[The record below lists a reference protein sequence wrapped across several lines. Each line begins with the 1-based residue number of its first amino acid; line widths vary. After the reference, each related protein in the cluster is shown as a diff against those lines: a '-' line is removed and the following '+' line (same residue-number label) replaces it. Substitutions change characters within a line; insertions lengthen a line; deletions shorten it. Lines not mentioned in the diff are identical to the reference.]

1 MQLLLE
7 LLQKSKKVEKDSFS
21 KINLLIRN
29 NYIGIYTVCLPLS
42 FLESKNISFKGL
54 PINSLFNIGSIRL
67 LEIEILL
74 NYEVNTGNPI
84 VAVVMR
90 APAKIKKGRKG

>member
-1 MQLLLE
+1 MVLIQIFHSHTDSYSLFFFIKSNKFPLIKVLL
-7 LLQKSKKVEKDSFS
+7 
-21 KINLLIRN
+21 
-29 NYIGIYTVCLPLS
+29 
-42 FLESKNISFKGL
+42 GL
-54 PINSLFNIGSIRL
+54 PINSLFNIETIRL
-67 LEIEILL
+67 PEIEILL

>member
-1 MQLLLE
+1 MVLIQIFHSHTNSYSLFLFIKSNKFPFIKVLL
-7 LLQKSKKVEKDSFS
+7 
-21 KINLLIRN
+21 
-29 NYIGIYTVCLPLS
+29 
-42 FLESKNISFKGL
+42 GL
-54 PINSLFNIGSIRL
+54 PINSLFNIETIRL
-67 LEIEILL
+67 PEIEILL

>member
-1 MQLLLE
+1 MFINE
-7 LLQKSKKVEKDSFS
+7 SIKS
-21 KINLLIRN
+21 I
-29 NYIGIYTVCLPLS
+29 
-42 FLESKNISFKGL
+42 
-54 PINSLFNIGSIRL
+54 
-67 LEIEILL
+67 EIEILL

>member
-1 MQLLLE
+1 MTTFKNGFDTDFSLPHKFIFSLFFI
-7 LLQKSKKVEKDSFS
+7 KSNKFPFIKV
-21 KINLLIRN
+21 LW
-29 NYIGIYTVCLPLS
+29 
-42 FLESKNISFKGL
+42 GL
-54 PINSLFNIGSIRL
+54 PINSLLIIKTIRL
-67 LEIEILL
+67 PAIEILL

>member
-1 MQLLLE
+1 MVLIKIFHSHTDSYSLFFFI
-7 LLQKSKKVEKDSFS
+7 KSNKSPFIKV
-21 KINLLIRN
+21 LW
-29 NYIGIYTVCLPLS
+29 
-42 FLESKNISFKGL
+42 GL
-54 PINSLFNIGSIRL
+54 PINSSFNIETIRL
-67 LEIEILL
+67 PKIEILL

>member
-1 MQLLLE
+1 LIKSNKFSFIKVLL
-7 LLQKSKKVEKDSFS
+7 
-21 KINLLIRN
+21 
-29 NYIGIYTVCLPLS
+29 
-42 FLESKNISFKGL
+42 GL
-54 PINSLFNIGSIRL
+54 PINSLFNIETIRL
-67 LEIEILL
+67 PEIEILL